1 MTTMDRRCV
10 LAGGTGLALAAALPA
25 HAATP
30 TPAGA
35 LVDALDHR
43 DSALAIGREVLAQ
56 QPELTADAL
65 VAELARAVALT
76 PERLAG
82 MDRGL
87 LRSRLDA
94 ARSAEFGRADTVRV
108 QGWVLA
114 ASEARLCA
122 LVALS

>member
-76 PERLAG
+76 PERLTG

>member
-1 MTTMDRRCV
+1 MSAMDRRSM
-10 LAGGTGLALAAALPA
+10 LAGSTGLALAATLPSY
-25 HAATP
+25 AATP

-43 DSALAIGREVLAQ
+43 DSALAIGREVVGQ
-56 QPELTADAL
+56 QPELTADGL
-65 VAELARAVALT
+65 VAELARAVALP

-82 MDRGL
+82 MDRPL

-94 ARSAEFGRADTVRV
+94 ARSAEFRRGDTVRV

-122 LVALS
+122 LVALC